1 MKPMEGQTIEM
12 YGVRVTVF
20 RNGDVYVSTKGDVTI
35 VDARAVIANNKIVEV
50 GNDL

>member
-20 RNGDVYVSTKGDVTI
+20 RNGDVYVSTRGDVTI
-35 VDARAVIANNKIVEV
+35 VDARAVIANNKIMEV
-50 GNDL
+50 GK

>member
-20 RNGDVYVSTKGDVTI
+20 RNGDVYISTKGDVTI
-35 VDARAVIANNKIVEV
+35 VDARTVITDKTIS
-50 GNDL
+50 LK

>member
-20 RNGDVYVSTKGDVTI
+20 RNGDVYVSTRGDVTI
-35 VDARAVIANNKIVEV
+35 VDARAVIANNKNMEV
-50 GNDL
+50 GK